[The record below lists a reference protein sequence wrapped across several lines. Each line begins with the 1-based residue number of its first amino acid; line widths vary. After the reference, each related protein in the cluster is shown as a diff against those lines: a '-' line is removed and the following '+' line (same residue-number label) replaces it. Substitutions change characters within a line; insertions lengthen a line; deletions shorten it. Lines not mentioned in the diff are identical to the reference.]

1 MAAEERN
8 LFNRTMKN
16 ERLDNRGFFK
26 LHYFPEIPITS
37 SLERVGGVR
46 QGSRFKPIDF
56 AKDGGPY
63 GDLFDQSSRNNKFSG
78 NPEKNSSEPEEQA
91 YGKGYTEGKKV
102 GIEIER
108 KKIESVLNTL
118 HQAVVEMKEIRTAL
132 YCNAEKETVNL
143 ALAIAAKIVRH
154 EIAINKDVVLS
165 IVKEALK
172 KLVDYDR
179 VIIRVSPSDYQ
190 FLKTQKHQ
198 FLHLVENKETMTFEE
213 DETILSGGCLIE
225 TSLGDIDARIEKQ
238 LETVEEALRSQFQR
252 TGPQQS

>member
-1 MAAEERN
+1 MEERN

-16 ERLDNRGFFK
+16 ERLDNRSFFK

-37 SLERVGGVR
+37 SPEGGKGVG

-63 GDLFDQSSRNNKFSG
+63 GNLFDQSSKNNKFPG
-78 NPEKNSSEPEEQA
+78 NPENNSSEPERQA
-91 YGKGYTEGKKV
+91 YGKGYKEGKKV
-102 GIEIER
+102 GIETEG
-108 KKIESVLNTL
+108 KKVESALNTL
-118 HQAVVEMKEIRTAL
+118 HQVVVELKKIRTAL
-132 YCNAEKETVNL
+132 YRNAEKETVNL

-225 TSLGDIDARIEKQ
+225 TNLGDIDARIEKQ

-252 TGPQQS
+252 KGPQQS